1 MKNFFKKIWGDYIT
15 SAIVTVIFGIL
26 ITVFHSVAI
35 DIVCILFGLAAAL
48 IGLVGIIKYVRAPQ
62 AANRFDLLSGLVVCA
77 VGIYIICKPSM
88 LENLV
93 AVAFGIIILYHGI
106 LDFQN
111 THFLRK
117 ANYKYWVAALVI
129 AILTAVAGIVLIILQ
144 NQAIKSL
151 ALIVGIMLLVEG
163 LTDIWI
169 AVKVKKING

>member
-1 MKNFFKKIWGDYIT
+1 MKNFFKKIWEDYIT
-15 SAIVTVIFGIL
+15 SAVVTVVLGIL

-62 AANRFDLLSGLVVCA
+62 AANRFELLSGLVLCA
-77 VGIYIICKPSM
+77 IGIYIICKPSM

-111 THFLRK
+111 THLLK
-117 ANYKYWVAALVI
+117 KHNYKYWPIALVI
-129 AILTAVAGIVLIILQ
+129 AILTVLAGLVLIILK
-144 NQAIKSL
+144 NQAIRSL

-163 LTDIWI
+163 LTDIWV